1 MYSVIYI
8 IYYRSMSDVFCT
20 IDANRKNGLLFNVPP
35 VRFTPISPYEL
46 NPSLTQYQLDM
57 RRKVE
62 ILKYKKNTVGSMT
75 KKQVFAQAIKGA
87 TQRRNFSQTQIAA
100 LQNGEGPVSQCPPTI
115 STAAGVPGPA
125 FYLSLDPNIPLYNYT
140 VSRTYATENKED
152 EVTKWIYVEGYDIAG
167 NDIKLATMNIRKPI
181 DQSVYIYTFETS
193 VGIQINGARGPLT
206 AVAPLFSTKLI
217 PDDINIVVKYGGQPI
232 TLMTTPL
239 VTLSPGFLTEISGN
253 VISTGG
259 FSGNIYMGNMTVSNL
274 ALMTSPGY
282 TYDICIKYIPSN
294 TFTNIVSYTSTMI
307 SGVQT
312 SFTNSVKKNESGLQ
326 FFTTVPAS
334 SIVPFSLSGL

>member
-1 MYSVIYI
+1 
-8 IYYRSMSDVFCT
+8 MSDIFCT
-20 IDANRKNGLLFNVPP
+20 IDANRKKGLLFNVPP

-46 NPSLTQYQLDM
+46 NSSLTQYQLDM

-62 ILKYKKNTVGSMT
+62 ILKYTKNTVGSMT

-87 TQRRNFSQTQIAA
+87 TQRRNFSQTQILA
-100 LQNGEGPVSQCPPTI
+100 LQNGEGSDVVCPPTI

-125 FYLSLDPNIPLYNYT
+125 FYLSLDPNVPLYNYT
-140 VSRTYATENKED
+140 ISRNYATKTDED
-152 EVTKWIYVEGYDIAG
+152 DVTKWLYTEDYDIAG
-167 NDIKLATMNIRKPI
+167 NDIKLLTMNIRKPI
-181 DQSVYIYTFETS
+181 DQSFYIYTFETS
-193 VGIQINGARGPLT
+193 VGMQINGARGPLT
-206 AVAPLFSTKLI
+206 AVAPFFSTKLI
-217 PDDINIVVKYGGQPI
+217 PDDINIIVKYGGQPI
-232 TLMTTPL
+232 TLMSTPL

-253 VISTGG
+253 LISSAE

-274 ALMTSPGY
+274 ALATSPGY

-307 SGVQT
+307 TGVKT
-312 SFTNSVKKNESGLQ
+312 SFTNSVKKNESGLR

-334 SIVPFSLSGL
+334 SIVPFSLSGV